1 MSTRRNIKQ
10 IVSLWDVD
18 VLNNVNVFCVCVCGE
33 GGGGGGI
40 INMLYVDE
48 MTVGSLELKQ

>member
-1 MSTRRNIKQ
+1 MGCGCAEQREC
-10 IVSLWDVD
+10 
-18 VLNNVNVFCVCVCGE
+18 VLCVCVR
-33 GGGGGGI
+33 GGGRGGGGI